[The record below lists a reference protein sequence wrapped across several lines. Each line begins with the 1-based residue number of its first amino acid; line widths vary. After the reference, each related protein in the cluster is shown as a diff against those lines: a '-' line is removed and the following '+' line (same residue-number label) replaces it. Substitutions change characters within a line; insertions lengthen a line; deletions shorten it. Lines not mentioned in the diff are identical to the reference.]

1 MKQEELQ
8 AEAARLAAYIQSL
21 GGGFRVL
28 KAQPSNHAGA
38 IIVDAVLQ
46 VGHRWKTHVE
56 KRIKRIEF
64 KYPDAATISGLLR
77 LLAAVGEKELLDWNG
92 NDEQRRFRQTI
103 EFFSQED
110 VDGEK
115 INTVSQLARWLA
127 SDTNRDRL
135 LTKSQR
141 EDRAG
146 IPRVADKT
154 ADYYRVMVGLPDA
167 VAIDSLIAGFLRDAK
182 VKGRSR
188 YYNAKRIVQLA
199 APMLSTIRNE
209 DIRPVD
215 LDLSIWEYQ
224 SKKQQRDGA
233 AHAKSGVAAGPKER
247 LKEEHKMSQHDEVL
261 EVMLP
266 PELMK
271 QLQTIACTLFTVDK
285 ETLARFWITEKLTGQ
300 YSSCGL
306 IHAIIDKPQGG
317 RALTIREKIRSTVE
331 EKWAYDQPFTRRELI
346 REVQRVYPEVKEN
359 EILPA
364 DLAINSK
371 SAYYTTPTG
380 WQKKD
385 KYLFVLPDGR
395 YERYDPRRHGSG
407 GCVDDGKGGKRIV
420 WQPPA

>member
-1 MKQEELQ
+1 MIEAELRTE
-8 AEAARLAAYIQSL
+8 AEKLADYIESL
-21 GGGFRVL
+21 GSSFAILR
-28 KAQPSNHAGA
+28 ATPSKHIGA
-38 IIVDAVLQ
+38 IIADAVLQ
-46 VGHRWKTHVE
+46 VRHRWKTQVE
-56 KRIKRIEF
+56 KRVVRIETH
-64 KYPDAATISGLLR
+64 YPQAATLSGLSR
-77 LLAAVGEKELLDWNG
+77 LLATVGEKELLNWSG
-92 NDEQRRFRQTI
+92 KDEQRRFRQTI
-103 EFFSQED
+103 EFFSEEEVNGQ
-110 VDGEK
+110 K
-115 INTVSQLARWLA
+115 INTVSQLAGWLA
-127 SDTNRDRL
+127 LDTNRDRL

-141 EDRAG
+141 KDRAG
-146 IPRVADKT
+146 IPRMADKT

-167 VAIDSLIAGFLRDAK
+167 VAIDSLITGFLRDAK
-182 VKGRSR
+182 VRGRSR
-188 YYNAKRIVQLA
+188 YDWARTIVQLA
-199 APMLSTIRNE
+199 APVLSASKHE

-224 SKKQQRDGA
+224 SKKREGVGA
-233 AHAKSGVAAGPKER
+233 GYAGSGVAAVSKVKS
-247 LKEEHKMSQHDEVL
+247 KEECKMNEYNEVL

-266 PELMK
+266 SEVMK
-271 QLQTIACTLFTVDK
+271 QLQAIASELFGVDK
-285 ETLARFWITEKLTGQ
+285 ETLARLWIVEKLTKQ
-300 YSSCGL
+300 YSSCSL
-306 IHAIIDKPQGG
+306 VHAMLDRPPGG
-317 RALTIREKIRSTVE
+317 RAVTIREKIRSAVE

-346 REVQRVYPEVKEN
+346 REVQRVYPEVKDN